1 MRVTPIT
8 NLNDLYTILI
18 NKVGVYFT
26 SVTIDGNNN
35 ITCLDDERT
44 PLYFRATT
52 GYTGCVVS
60 GKNTTIYGNSFTDN
74 DNANVLITEVVET
87 QYGLV
92 IYGRDNWTE
101 SARYMPVFI
110 ITKDNAGNTV
120 IFSHMFP
127 ASDVG
132 MDTYSCMNSAAPIPT
147 KKKCLNTTNLSL
159 LTSIVPVVVEGNM
172 NYTPNLYWVIDK
184 QYNLTGEIVIGT
196 HHYWSDGQ
204 VALLDT

>member
-8 NLNDLYTILI
+8 SLDDLYSILI

-26 SVTIDGNNN
+26 SVTIDGNDN

-44 PLYFRATT
+44 PLYFRATN
-52 GYTGCVVS
+52 YSGCVINS
-60 GKNTTIYGNSFTDN
+60 DDTTIYGNSFTDN
-74 DNANVLITEVVET
+74 VNLKVLITEVIET
-87 QYGLV
+87 QYGLI
-92 IYGRDNWTE
+92 IYGKDNWAGSTT
-101 SARYMPVFI
+101 YMPVFI
-110 ITKDNAGNTV
+110 VTKDNAGNTV

-127 ASDVG
+127 AAEGG
-132 MDTYSCMNSAAPIPT
+132 MDTYSCMNSVAPIPT
-147 KKKCLNTTNLSL
+147 KKKCLNSTDLSL

>member
-26 SVTIDGNNN
+26 SVTIDGNDN

-44 PLYFRATT
+44 PLYFRNANLSE
-52 GYTGCVVS
+52 CVIS
-60 GKNTTIYGNSFTDN
+60 GKDSTVYGNSFTDN
-74 DNANVLITEVVET
+74 VNANVLITEVIET

-92 IYGRDNWTE
+92 IYGKDNWAGSTV
-101 SARYMPVFI
+101 SMPVFI
-110 ITKDNAGNTV
+110 VTKDNAGNTV

-127 ASDVG
+127 TSEGG
-132 MDTYSCMNSAAPIPT
+132 MDTYSCMNSVAPIPT
-147 KKKCLNTTNLSL
+147 KKKCLNSTDLSL

-184 QYNLTGEIVIGT
+184 QYNLTGEIIIGT
-196 HHYWSDGQ
+196 HHYWTDGQ